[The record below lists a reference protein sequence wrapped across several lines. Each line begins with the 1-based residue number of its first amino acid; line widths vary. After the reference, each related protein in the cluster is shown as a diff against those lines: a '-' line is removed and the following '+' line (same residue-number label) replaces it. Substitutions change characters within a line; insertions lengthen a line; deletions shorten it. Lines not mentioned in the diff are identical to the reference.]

1 METEIAFGHSRMRNS
16 HVILGNLIVSNI
28 FMFQFK
34 QFNCSFNI
42 GIEIG
47 GGRGGPLQLISLEPF
62 PAFVD
67 YYS

>member
-1 METEIAFGHSRMRNS
+1 METEIAFGYTRMRNS
-16 HVILGNLIVSNI
+16 HVILGNLIVINI
-28 FMFQFK
+28 FMS

-42 GIEIG
+42 GIETG
-47 GGRGGPLQLISLEPF
+47 GGRGGPLQLISLELF

>member
-1 METEIAFGHSRMRNS
+1 METEIAFGYTRMRNS
-16 HVILGNLIVSNI
+16 HVILGNLIVFNI

-47 GGRGGPLQLISLEPF
+47 GGREWPAPLQLISLEL
-62 PAFVD
+62 
-67 YYS
+67 SSIR

>member
-1 METEIAFGHSRMRNS
+1 METEIAFGYTRIRNS
-16 HVILGNLIVSNI
+16 NVILGNLIVFNI
-28 FMFQFK
+28 FMSQFK

-42 GIEIG
+42 GIETG
-47 GGRGGPLQLISLEPF
+47 GGRGGPLQLISLELF

>member
-1 METEIAFGHSRMRNS
+1 METEIAFGYTRMRNS
-16 HVILGNLIVSNI
+16 HVILGNLIVFNI
-28 FMFQFK
+28 FMS

-42 GIEIG
+42 GIETG
-47 GGRGGPLQLISLEPF
+47 GGRGGPLQLISLELF